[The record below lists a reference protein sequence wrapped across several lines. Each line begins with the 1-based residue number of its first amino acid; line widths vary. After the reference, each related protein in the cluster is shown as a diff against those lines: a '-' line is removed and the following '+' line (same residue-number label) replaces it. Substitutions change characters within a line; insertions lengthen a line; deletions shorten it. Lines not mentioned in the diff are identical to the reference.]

1 MLDQPFYTLRCAK
14 CTCHFANIVHLS
26 GTVKIE
32 KKCPKCK
39 YLNTIN
45 LSEKEINIQCRLT
58 EDGALEYNNNIDGAN
73 PMV

>member
-26 GTVKIE
+26 GIVKIE

-39 YLNTIN
+39 YLNTII

-58 EDGALEYNNNIDGAN
+58 EEAGQGYNNGENGITI
-73 PMV
+73 